1 MFERFTLPENRIVIL
16 GSVCIGALLLFFL
29 ISAVCMPLPRESS
42 VWSKGEGVSEGYVLI
57 APYFQGMHYE
67 KPGEVL
73 LVNERGIAVHTWET
87 KYQTLATYLQPN
99 GHLYVA
105 MTPPI
110 DPWSFPS
117 PGTTGLIQELDW
129 DGNVLWEYA
138 DTQMTHDFEIMPDG
152 GVAYIRWSRAPNWF
166 ASAVRGGMASPY
178 PGVWTNELVVVNR
191 DKQVVWTWKPEE
203 YMNPSRYVLG
213 PLIPRHD
220 WAHINSVR
228 YTEENPVTGT
238 PAFIMS
244 ARHLNL
250 VFIVDAET
258 GQIIWESPST
268 MFATQHDATFLENGN
283 ILVFDNG
290 LFRNVP
296 IPFFVSR
303 AAEVNPKTNAITWMY
318 PSEQVPATERAQ
330 FASSIMGSAQRL
342 SNGNTLLTESTAN
355 NVIEVTPQGE
365 VVWSYTEYFR
375 DEEGSRIFFKARKY
389 NPEGTEWGSRVN
401 ASFLDSAALCRA
413 ISR

>member
-1 MFERFTLPENRIVIL
+1 MFNRFTLPENRIVIA
-16 GSVCIGALLLFFL
+16 GSVAVGALVALFT
-29 ISAVCMPLPRESS
+29 ISAVCAPLPRESS
-42 VWSKGEGVSEGYVLI
+42 VWSKGEEVSEGYVLI
-57 APYFQGMHYE
+57 APYFQGLQYD
-67 KPGEVL
+67 KPGQVL
-73 LVNERGIAVHTWET
+73 LLNEEGRAVHTWHT
-87 KYQTLATYLQPN
+87 KYQTLATYLQPS
-99 GHLYVA
+99 GHIYVA

-110 DPWSFPS
+110 DPWVFPS

-129 DGNVLWEYA
+129 EGNVVWEYA

-152 GVAYIRWSRAPNWF
+152 GVAYVRWSKAPSWF
-166 ASAVRGGMASPY
+166 ASGVRGGMASPF

-191 DKQVVWTWKPEE
+191 DKQIVWSWSPEE
-203 YMNPSRYVLG
+203 HMSPSRFVLS

-228 YTEENPVTGT
+228 YIEKNPLTGT
-238 PAFIMS
+238 PAFMMS

-250 VFIVDAET
+250 VFIVDAES
-258 GQIIWESPST
+258 GRIIWESPST
-268 MFATQHDATFLENGN
+268 MFATQHDATFLEDGR

-303 AAEVNPKTNAITWMY
+303 AAEVDLKTNAITWMY
-318 PSEQVPATERAQ
+318 PSEQAPATERAQ

-342 SNGNTLLTESTAN
+342 PNGNTLITESTAN

-375 DEEGSRIFFKARKY
+375 DADGPRTFFKARKY
-389 NPEGTEWGSRVN
+389 DAKGTEWGPKMS
-401 ASFLDSAALCRA
+401 SGFGGGFCRLA
-413 ISR
+413 GQ